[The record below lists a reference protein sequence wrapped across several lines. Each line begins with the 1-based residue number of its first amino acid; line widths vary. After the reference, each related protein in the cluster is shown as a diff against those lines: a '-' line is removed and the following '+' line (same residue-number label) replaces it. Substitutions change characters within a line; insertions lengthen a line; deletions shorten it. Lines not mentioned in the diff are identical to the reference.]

1 MGGVAQAGGMEFQ
14 TDECMFCHSPLE
26 MGEDPEN
33 LAFMG
38 HVEKSTD
45 CNKQFQNWVSNMQTD
60 YKGD

>member
-1 MGGVAQAGGMEFQ
+1 MGDFQ

-38 HVEKSTD
+38 HVEEKSD
-45 CNKQFQNWVSNMQTD
+45 CNRAFQNWVSNMQTD
-60 YKGD
+60 FQG